1 MFFFIDWIWYIV
13 YYLMNEYSFKVVWV
27 IMKDLCYKLLV
38 YDDIID

>member
-13 YYLMNEYSFKVVWV
+13 YYLMNEYSFKVVEV
-27 IMKDLCYKLLV
+27 IMKDLWYKLLV